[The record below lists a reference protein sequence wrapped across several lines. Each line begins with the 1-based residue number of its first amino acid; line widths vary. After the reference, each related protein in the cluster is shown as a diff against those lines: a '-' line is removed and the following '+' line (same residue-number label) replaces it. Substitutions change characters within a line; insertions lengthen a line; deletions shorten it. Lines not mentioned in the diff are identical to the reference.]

1 LINKPPL
8 HLTRFGI
15 IVVALLLALAGHL
28 RAQSSS
34 SLSPQ
39 ESDSLLFSSDP
50 VLAELDSILNSP
62 DSVSILG
69 LIDSLLALTEERS
82 QLAVRFGYNS
92 NVSASP
98 NTVNINKFGLSPGIS
113 FFHKSGLYADLAS
126 YWSNQYD
133 PGLYLT
139 VPSAGYIFLPT
150 TKWSILTEYSHY
162 FYNKPDSI
170 QGTGTTT
177 STPYTN
183 NIYISNFWDGGWLT
197 GRLDYSFLFGQKT
210 GNRFYAAIGL
220 DLIRKN
226 WLGIDRIRFFPTAG
240 LLYGNETVE
249 TQVLVFNPRPHW
261 EERKDKPWGILNYS
275 LSAPLTLSWKSWTF
289 LASYTYNFPQP
300 LPGELL
306 DLSHSGFVTFT
317 ITRYFEM

>member
-1 LINKPPL
+1 M
-8 HLTRFGI
+8 TRLGI
-15 IVVALLLALAGHL
+15 IVLSLLLAQVAQL
-28 RAQSSS
+28 RAQGSN
-34 SLSPQ
+34 SLHPQ
-39 ESDSLLFSSDP
+39 ESDSLLLSSDP

-62 DSVSILG
+62 DSLSILG

-113 FFHKSGLYADLAS
+113 FFHKSGAYADLAS

-133 PGLYLT
+133 PQLYLT
-139 VPSAGYIFLPT
+139 VPSVGYIFLPT

-177 STPYTN
+177 NTPYTN
-183 NIYISNFWDGGWLT
+183 NIYISNFWDGGLIT
-197 GRLDYSFLFGQKT
+197 GRLDYSFLFGEKT

-220 DLIRKN
+220 DFVKKN
-226 WLGIDRIRFFPTAG
+226 WIGIDRVRFFPTAG

-249 TQVLVFNPRPHW
+249 TQVLVFNPRPGW
-261 EERKDKPWGILNYS
+261 DEVIEKPWGILNYS
-275 LSAPLTLSWKSWTF
+275 LSAPLTLSWRNWMF